1 MMAPPPAAVANPVIV
16 MLPAIESGGV
26 ACEKAKM
33 ANRCVKLRLR
43 HVAHGRGGLQTAS
56 SVPNR
61 DGLAS
66 LGLIESM
73 SKVVFPA
80 ITESGT
86 VTIIESSMLA
96 SLASTAPSSRN
107 ARLPAGPPGG
117 RLRRQ

>member
-1 MMAPPPAAVANPVIV
+1 MMAPPPVARANWVIV

-26 ACEKAKM
+26 ACEKAKI
-33 ANRCVKLRLR
+33 AKRGVKWSLR
-43 HVAHGRGGLQTAS
+43 HIAHGRGGLQTAS
-56 SVPNR
+56 RAPNR

-66 LGLIESM
+66 LGPIESM

-96 SLASTAPSSRN
+96 SLASAVSTSWN
-107 ARLPAGPPGG
+107 ASFL
-117 RLRRQ
+117 

>member
-1 MMAPPPAAVANPVIV
+1 MMAPPPVAVANWVIV

-26 ACEKAKM
+26 ACEKVKM
-33 ANRCVKLRLR
+33 ANRCVKSRLR

-66 LGLIESM
+66 LGLSEST

-86 VTIIESSMLA
+86 VTIIESSMRAALDSA
-96 SLASTAPSSRN
+96 VSTTGD
-107 ARLPAGPPGG
+107 ARFA
-117 RLRRQ
+117 

>member
-1 MMAPPPAAVANPVIV
+1 MMAPPPVAVANWVIV

-26 ACEKAKM
+26 ACEKVKM

-73 SKVVFPA
+73 SKEVFLA
-80 ITESGT
+80 ISESGA
-86 VTIIESSMLA
+86 VTINEARMMACRVLA
-96 SLASTAPSSRN
+96 
-107 ARLPAGPPGG
+107 
-117 RLRRQ
+117 

>member
-1 MMAPPPAAVANPVIV
+1 MMAPPLVAVANCVIV

-26 ACEKAKM
+26 ACAKAKM
-33 ANRCVKLRLR
+33 AYCGVTLWSLR
-43 HVAHGRGGLQTAS
+43 HSAHGRGGLQTAS
-56 SVPNR
+56 SGPNR

-86 VTIIESSMLA
+86 VTIIRSSMLE
-96 SLASTAPSSRN
+96 SLASAVS
-107 ARLPAGPPGG
+107 
-117 RLRRQ
+117 